1 VIEMAS
7 ANVEIVRRMM
17 TAWERGDVDGQLAL
31 IDPDVELREWPEG
44 PDPGTYRG
52 HAGALRAAAS
62 WSEAW
67 EWLEN
72 DVDEIIEAGDRVVV
86 CGRTR
91 GKGKGSSVEVAIDT
105 YNVYTLRGGRV
116 IRMEFF
122 TTREPAFRAAGLDAS
137 TINSEE
143 PE

>member
-1 VIEMAS
+1 MSET
-7 ANVEIVRRMM
+7 NVEIVRRIM
-17 TAWERGDVDGQLAL
+17 AAFERGDIDAQLDL
-31 IDPDVELREWPEG
+31 LDPDVELREWPEG

-72 DVDEIIEAGDRVVV
+72 DVDEIVEAGDRVLV

-91 GKGKGSSVEVAIDT
+91 AKGKGSAVEVTIDA
-105 YNVYTLRGGRV
+105 YNVYTLREGKV
-116 IRMEFF
+116 TKLEFF
-122 TTREPAFRAAGLDAS
+122 TTREPAFRAAGLEMPA
-137 TINSEE
+137 TNSEE
-143 PE
+143 SE